1 MSSAPGTNTAIFW
14 FFLITTLY
22 FPLQNAFYIVPNE
35 GDNNTTE
42 ILHILIYIILVT
54 TIQYFVNLNISN
66 KICDEVQWGSVLSI
80 TLLPWVFVFLFLIIF
95 LINFPGWLTPFSN
108 TFGYG
113 IVSMM
118 GIQDLFTEIF
128 KSPSEEKS
136 NENIILNEN
145 LAKIYSDKSLLI
157 NEISY
162 HPEEFKD
169 FWNNMTPLMK
179 DNLKKNID
187 IDALTPK
194 DIYESDK
201 EYQKLAY
208 ELFTLVRIKYLIAE
222 YIWYLL
228 GGTLAIM
235 ISYSYI
241 INSGCKL
248 SAKEI
253 EKRHK
258 DMVSQEKEF
267 AEKRKKENPRI
278 YKNYGG

>member
-35 GDNNTTE
+35 GNNNTTE
-42 ILHILIYIILVT
+42 ILYILIYIILVT
-54 TIQYFVNLNISN
+54 IIQYFINLNISN

-95 LINFPGWLTPFSN
+95 LINFPGWLKPFSN

-118 GIQDLFTEIF
+118 GIQKLFTDIL
-128 KSPSEEKS
+128 KSSNSENNKE
-136 NENIILNEN
+136 LNEN

-162 HPEEFKD
+162 HPEEFID
-169 FWNNMTPLMK
+169 FWNHMTPLMK
-179 DNLKKNID
+179 IETKIKISD
-187 IDALTPK
+187 LTPK
-194 DIYESDK
+194 HKYDEGK

-258 DMVSQEKEF
+258 DMVAQEKEF
-267 AEKRKKENPRI
+267 AEKKKKENPRI

>member
-14 FFLITTLY
+14 FFLITSLY
-22 FPLQNAFYIVPNE
+22 FPLQNAFYIVPNK

-42 ILHILIYIILVT
+42 ILYILIYIILVT
-54 TIQYFVNLNISN
+54 IIQYFVNLNISN

-118 GIQDLFTEIF
+118 GIQKLFTEIF
-128 KSPSEEKS
+128 KSPSQ
-136 NENIILNEN
+136 ENSGKDNILNEN

-157 NEISY
+157 NEISN
-162 HPEEFKD
+162 HPEEFID

-179 DNLKKNID
+179 INNKIE
-187 IDALTPK
+187 ISHLTPK
-194 DIYESDK
+194 NKYNEGE
-201 EYQKLAY
+201 EYQELAY
-208 ELFTLVRIKYLIAE
+208 KLFTLVRIKYLIAE

-258 DMVSQEKEF
+258 DMVAQEKEF
-267 AEKRKKENPRI
+267 AEERKKENPRI